1 MFDNHT
7 CSVNVH
13 RAHKYLVSRL
23 LRRCFLHWHTSA
35 DENRKNRMADGIH
48 RQHMLRKGLQ
58 GFSWAIMRSKH
69 QTRTLRMRVSAITI
83 RAYFCKVLV
92 LWWWLL
98 AVVWFQHNAECSQ
111 HPKQVVYFTL
121 CVSVCLCKSLSLSLM
136 HKHRHTHARM
146 RTHTHSHTHIHTHS
160 YTHALMNAHTHTH
173 IHTFSF

>member
-13 RAHKYLVSRL
+13 RAHKHLVSRL

-83 RAYFCKVLV
+83 RAYFSKVLV

-98 AVVWFQHNAECSQ
+98 AVVWFQHDAECSQ

-121 CVSVCLCKSLSLSLM
+121 CVSVCLCKSLSLSLSCTNTD
-136 HKHRHTHARM
+136 THM
-146 RTHTHSHTHIHTHS
+146 R
-160 YTHALMNAHTHTH
+160 ACAHTHTH
-173 IHTFSF
+173 THTLTYTHTHTHMH

>member
-1 MFDNHT
+1 MYR
-7 CSVNVH
+7 

-83 RAYFCKVLV
+83 RAYFSKVLV
-92 LWWWLL
+92 L
-98 AVVWFQHNAECSQ
+98 
-111 HPKQVVYFTL
+111 
-121 CVSVCLCKSLSLSLM
+121 
-136 HKHRHTHARM
+136 
-146 RTHTHSHTHIHTHS
+146 
-160 YTHALMNAHTHTH
+160 
-173 IHTFSF
+173 